1 VSEFEL
7 DPRIVGDSVA
17 LADLGSI
24 HVRAMAHA
32 AWPWLVL
39 IPKHP
44 GAVELYDLPEAVGN
58 ELQIT
63 TLRLARALKQAFAAD
78 KINIAALGNVVSQLH
93 VHIVARQV
101 GDPGW
106 PSPVWG
112 RNEAE
117 LSSEQ
122 AEERLL
128 QLRNCL
134 LPLDQIDRSMPG
146 LARNASQA

>member
-7 DPRIVGDSVA
+7 DPRLAGDSIA
-17 LADLGSI
+17 LGNI
-24 HVRAMAHA
+24 GCVHVRAMANA
-32 AWPWLVL
+32 TWPWLVL
-39 IPKHP
+39 IPMHP
-44 GAVELYDLPEAVGN
+44 EAVELHDLPETVGN
-58 ELQIT
+58 ELHAT

-117 LSSEQ
+117 LSADQ